1 VPIILV
7 RVSILEKP
15 SHEKHKDK
23 SKGLTYKCAVMTV
36 STSRYGKYGN
46 AGSPGECDDESG
58 GIIVDLLAK
67 AGHRTS
73 YRLLPDDRL
82 VIERC
87 LMDMLSDADA
97 AIVCGGTG
105 LTASDVTIEAVT
117 PMLQKAIPGFG
128 ELFRIKSYEEVGTA
142 SMLTR
147 AMAGSSRTAPCSVS
161 RLAQRR
167 QGRRLRADR
176 PRAGARHLAHPKGL
190 TFFA

>member
-1 VPIILV
+1 MD
-7 RVSILEKP
+7 KP

-23 SKGLTYKCAVMTV
+23 AKGQSYKCAVITV
-36 STSRYGKYGN
+36 SSSRYAKYGDSS
-46 AGSPGECDDESG
+46 SPGECEDESG
-58 GIIVDLLAK
+58 KIIIDLLEK

-82 VIERC
+82 HIERC

-147 AMAGSSRTAPCSVS
+147 AMAGVIEDRAVFCIPGSPNAAKVAVS
-161 RLAQRR
+161 ELIVPELGHVISHIRR
-167 QGRRLRADR
+167 
-176 PRAGARHLAHPKGL
+176 
-190 TFFA
+190 

>member
-67 AGHRTS
+67 AGHRVS

-82 VIERC
+82 AIERC

-147 AMAGSSRTAPCSVS
+147 AMAGVIEDRAVFCIPGSPNAARVAVS
-161 RLAQRR
+161 ELIVPELGHVISHIRR
-167 QGRRLRADR
+167 G
-176 PRAGARHLAHPKGL
+176 
-190 TFFA
+190 